1 MTAKHKGALVLIAQ
15 LNSVHVTEIVT
26 AGHQQKMSDIPHGLD
41 SHRLECQHQVQGQTC
56 TLECRV
62 QEQEDMLLV
71 WEDRHASITEKL
83 KEAEEEN
90 ISMRME
96 REEFLR
102 STDFLDGTSADLRVT
117 CCQLHQYAELLACL
131 SGMSICHHSWWH
143 AGPCRVN
150 EFKA

>member
-1 MTAKHKGALVLIAQ
+1 M
-15 LNSVHVTEIVT
+15 
-26 AGHQQKMSDIPHGLD
+26 
-41 SHRLECQHQVQGQTC
+41 
-56 TLECRV
+56 CRV
-62 QEQEDMLLV
+62 QEQEEMLLA

-117 CCQLHQYAELLACL
+117 QCQLHQYAKLLARL
-131 SGMSICHHSWWH
+131 SSMSTSHHPWWQ
-143 AGPCRVN
+143 AGPSRVR
-150 EFKA
+150 ELRG